1 MASQDNLM
9 AAFAGESQANRK
21 YLAYAAKAEK
31 DGFPQV
37 AKLFRAA
44 ADAETVHALA
54 HFRTAGNVNATI
66 ANLKDAIAGEAHE
79 SNVMYPEFIA
89 EAEKEGAAPAL
100 RSFSNALAVEKVHFK
115 LYEAALAAVEGGSD
129 LPERK
134 IYVCPVCGHTTYE
147 ENLCDCP
154 VCGVP
159 AAKFSEVK

>member
-37 AKLFRAA
+37 ARLFRAA

-54 HFRTAGNVNATI
+54 HFRTAGNVKDTI

-79 SNVMYPEFIA
+79 SNVMYPEFVV
-89 EAEKEGAAPAL
+89 EAEKEGAVGAL
-100 RSFSNALAVEKVHFK
+100 RTFSNALAVEKVHHN

-134 IYVCPVCGHTTYE
+134 IYVCPVCGYTVYE
-147 ENLCDCP
+147 EDLCDCP